1 MGQSSRTFAADQ
13 RSCVCLWRSATDSA
27 LRLLTVFTVL
37 SLLFQSSD
45 PALALQANNSCPS
58 KTALIPS
65 RTAFALE
72 APFCSFTMDPPQQPQ
87 QAQLSQYQQ
96 QQQYYQYQPGME
108 GNKLPP
114 PHVSPR
120 NMWLSKVIFRILS
133 AIFSIVIIGLSAYIG
148 TKWSSAGYD
157 AGPLVIMLPPA
168 CVGLIWDLGELVAVL
183 VRGGHRGTHPG
194 AVVAL
199 DLVLWLG
206 FIVAVVF
213 YGLYYLGDIYY
224 YGSYW
229 YEYESL
235 SDIGETII
243 MSRVILALG
252 SIEVAIHLLLFIF
265 GCYETSIRN
274 RTTSAST
281 APTHRGSPSCCL
293 SAKRLPLATW
303 HTHTDLMMT
312 VPASSTTRRLSLV
325 CHRSPRPSTRPPRRC
340 MATGGTRTNRPRRRV
355 SPTSA
360 HKYCKIGA
368 L

>member
-1 MGQSSRTFAADQ
+1 
-13 RSCVCLWRSATDSA
+13 
-27 LRLLTVFTVL
+27 
-37 SLLFQSSD
+37 
-45 PALALQANNSCPS
+45 
-58 KTALIPS
+58 
-65 RTAFALE
+65 
-72 APFCSFTMDPPQQPQ
+72 MDPPQQPQ

-274 RTTSAST
+274 RTTPPVVYMPGPMGYGMPPTSQQPQHFSQYGAHAPGQPIMLPVGQAPPAGYVAYSYGPHDDRTSKQYDAST
-281 APTHRGSPSCCL
+281 VSGLPQEPSPI
-293 SAKRLPLATW
+293 
-303 HTHTDLMMT
+303 HTASTPVHGDWRNSYQ
-312 VPASSTTRRLSLV
+312 PAQASGQPNV
-325 CHRSPRPSTRPPRRC
+325 
-340 MATGGTRTNRPRRRV
+340 
-355 SPTSA
+355 
-360 HKYCKIGA
+360 GA
-368 L
+368 